1 MKKIIEKLNK
11 SPINY
16 FSDLFIV
23 MMVVTWIV
31 STALVAVFAIYTTIA
46 LSDTTLWSNLVEL
59 VSVPLSAGG
68 AIWMIKNAVQHA
80 IANKNGKQADMDFPM
95 VEGTDITKEEES

>member
-1 MKKIIEKLNK
+1 MLKKLNK

-23 MMVVTWIV
+23 MMVVTWIAT
-31 STALVAVFAIYTTIA
+31 TALVAAFAVYATVA
-46 LSDTTLWSNLVEL
+46 MADTTLWSNLVEL

-80 IANKNGKQADMDFPM
+80 IANKNGKRADMDFPATE
-95 VEGTDITKEEES
+95 VEMSHEEVES

>member
-16 FSDLFIV
+16 FSDLFII
-23 MMVVTWIV
+23 MMVVTWILT
-31 STALVAVFAIYTTIA
+31 TALVAVFAIYSTIA
-46 LSDTTLWSNLVEL
+46 LSDNTLWSNLVEL

-68 AIWMIKNAVQHA
+68 AIWMVKNAVQHA

-95 VEGTDITKEEES
+95 VEGADITKEEEE